1 MRLFA
6 LVIPVLLLGHHPA
19 PRSGEELIRQ
29 MHERYAGK
37 WYRNLTFVQTTTFP
51 DRPPE
56 TWYEAGEIPGKLRID
71 IAPLDSMNA
80 FMYLGDSAIVFKN
93 GKRVGARQDRN
104 LLMTLG
110 FDVYGQAP
118 ETTVS
123 QLKAA
128 PLDLSRIRED
138 TWKGE
143 KVWVVG
149 AEKGDTT
156 TNQFWIEQKRLIFI
170 RLIEG
175 HQNPKKPSEP
185 PDILDI
191 TFEDYQP
198 LGKGWV
204 APTCVIKV
212 NGKELQR
219 EKYRDIRADVKLQ
232 PDLYDPNTYHR
243 ASWIESSKAGSTQPR

>member
-1 MRLFA
+1 VRLFA
-6 LVIPVLLLGHHPA
+6 LLVPLALLGTHPA
-19 PRSGEELIRQ
+19 PKSGEELVRQ
-29 MHERYAGK
+29 MHQRYAGK
-37 WYRNLTFVQTTTFP
+37 WYHNLIFTQTTTFP
-51 DRPPE
+51 DRPAE

-80 FMYLGDSAIVFKN
+80 FMYVGDSAIVFKG
-93 GKRVGARQDRN
+93 GKRVAAREDRN

-110 FDVYGQAP
+110 FDVYGQP
-118 ETTVS
+118 PQTTIA

-128 PLDLSRIRED
+128 QVDLSKIRED
-138 TWKGE
+138 SWRGT

-156 TNQFWIEQKRLIFI
+156 TNQFWIEQDRLLFV
-170 RLIEG
+170 RLLEE
-175 HQNPKKPSEP
+175 HKNAKKPTETP
-185 PDILDI
+185 AILDI

-198 LGKGWV
+198 LGKGWI

-219 EKYRDIRADVKLQ
+219 EKYRDIKGDVKLQ
-232 PDLYDPNTYHR
+232 PDLYDTGTYHR
-243 ASWIESSKAGSTQPR
+243 ATWIEAK